1 MTHLVPQD
9 PTPLGCLKRWLCG
22 FKVLAQQ
29 FAKRMGWAVPVQ
41 DFSGAVVKHLL
52 HVFDGF
58 AREPMEARA
67 RGKELAEQPIGVL
80 IGAPLPRAMPVRK
93 VDPHLRLLRE
103 EAVLAPFGGPI

>member
-1 MTHLVPQD
+1 
-9 PTPLGCLKRWLCG
+9 
-22 FKVLAQQ
+22 
-29 FAKRMGWAVPVQ
+29 MGWAVPVQ

-103 EAVLAPFGGPI
+103 EAVLAHFGALIIRE

>member
-80 IGAPLPRAMPVRK
+80 IGDRK
-93 VDPHLRLLRE
+93 STRLNSSHDQISY
-103 EAVLAPFGGPI
+103 AVFCLKNKNRWIQH